1 MAFGVSKALKLASFA
16 HWKTFSSINDAHFDK
31 HKTIILVY
39 SLVNSGKS
47 IMEYPLP
54 LRKRCPKIE
63 VVVVAGVVQAK
74 DIEISEEGTLGLALR
89 EDPDLPFVTLR
100 KSENKST
107 AKGTTDTGHQL
118 FDRVY
123 LP

>member
-16 HWKTFSSINDAHFDK
+16 HWKTFSNINDAHFDK

-74 DIEISEEGTLGLALR
+74 AIEISEGTSGLALR